1 MSNHEKPI
9 SNVTRS
15 LFKHEKHV
23 NSYEEGKVSCAT
35 FVMRVEAEGGKR
47 KNKRK
52 AIKGEKGRA
61 EKKSREEE
69 IKKKKCRIALH
80 FVPGASPGRQAG
92 R

>member
-52 AIKGEKGRA
+52 AIKR
-61 EKKSREEE
+61 KKEEQKRKAG
-69 IKKKKCRIALH
+69 KKR
-80 FVPGASPGRQAG
+80 
-92 R
+92 